1 MQVYKIE
8 VSIIDR
14 SLAFKNT
21 QGELVAFAVKSTKDV
36 ITSVLVG
43 CGSEMIVDVAPGV
56 DWTTICACMMLV
68 QQVRHR
74 LLSTSSI
81 QQLQKET

>member
-8 VSIIDR
+8 VDMMGR
-14 SLAFKNT
+14 TLAFKNN
-21 QGELVAFAVKSTKDV
+21 QGELVAFAAKSNKDV

-43 CGSEMIVDVAPGV
+43 IGSEMIVDVAPGV
-56 DWTTICACMMLV
+56 DWTAICACMVLV

-74 LLSTSSI
+74 LT
-81 QQLQKET
+81 